1 MNYIEKTKEIGKRIK
16 ENRKEMGMT
25 QYDLIEK
32 LHIGRNTL
40 SDIENGKKLPD
51 AETLYSLCEIFN
63 CEVGYILC
71 DYVAK
76 TGRDTDVM
84 KELGISYKAIKN
96 IKQYKN
102 YHKVLF
108 GMGRRNNLDSLLSNT
123 NFIELLDKISKY
135 KEYNEMNKTEEKEAM
150 GFAIYRDFINI
161 IDNL

>member
-1 MNYIEKTKEIGKRIK
+1 
-16 ENRKEMGMT
+16 
-25 QYDLIEK
+25 
-32 LHIGRNTL
+32 
-40 SDIENGKKLPD
+40 
-51 AETLYSLCEIFN
+51 
-63 CEVGYILC
+63 
-71 DYVAK
+71 
-76 TGRDTDVM
+76 M